1 MTTIDVVSMVMDNA
15 TEVIETIWTFVLGM
29 AFVLGAKKGRKG
41 KGILQGY
48 FGFVLSNDKLSII
61 FLGDNKPFEM

>member
-15 TEVIETIWTFVLGM
+15 TEVIETIWTFVLG
-29 AFVLGAKKGRKG
+29 AKKGRKG
-41 KGILQGY
+41 KGIIQGY
-48 FGFVLSNDKLSII
+48 FGFVLSKDYFSII